1 MAANRGVS
9 PSLAIGARN
18 TVAVEIGG
26 DSLGALAGGEFA
38 KDAAD
43 DLGLGFVDLP
53 LAAGLLAIAVETF
66 HNVIAIAE
74 PAACLSLLDAATQTA
89 MGLGGEIFQEQGV
102 HRALET
108 DMQLRNLALGE
119 RHERHAGKLEMLVE
133 NGDIGL
139 VAADTVQRFRQHNV
153 ELARLRVLQERL
165 NTRPQGDART

>member
-1 MAANRGVS
+1 MAANGGVS
-9 PSLAIGARN
+9 PSLAIGTGN

-53 LAAGLLAIAVETF
+53 FAAHLLAIAVQTF
-66 HNVIAIAE
+66 HDVIAIAE
-74 PAACLSLLDAATQTA
+74 AAARLSLLDAAAQTA

-108 DMQLRNLALGE
+108 DMQFGDLALGE
-119 RHERHAGKLEMLVE
+119 RHERHAGKFEMLVE
-133 NGDIGL
+133 DGDIGL
-139 VAADTVQRFRQHNV
+139 VAADTVQRFRQNDL

-165 NTRPQGDART
+165 DTRP